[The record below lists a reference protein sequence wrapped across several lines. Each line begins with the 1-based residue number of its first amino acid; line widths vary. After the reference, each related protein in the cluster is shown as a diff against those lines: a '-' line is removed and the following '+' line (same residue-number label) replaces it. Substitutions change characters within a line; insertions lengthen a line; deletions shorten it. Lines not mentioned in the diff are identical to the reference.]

1 MSRRLPANVPVVAPS
16 MLKCDFARLDQEVV
30 RLTEAG
36 ARVLHWDVMDGHFVP
51 NLSYGAMVIEAVRG
65 QTDLVFDA
73 HLMVSEPGRYL
84 QSYLDA
90 GCDYITVHAEAV
102 RDPRPLL
109 RDIRQA
115 GRGAGL
121 AINPGTPV
129 SRIADLLEQ
138 CDLVLLMSVE
148 PGFGGQ
154 KFQPA
159 AVEKLRELKG
169 RLPPGCLLSVDGG
182 IGPATIAATAA
193 AGASLFVAGSAIFDH
208 EDYRQAL
215 RSLQGLAE
223 GAAVSARSA

>member
-1 MSRRLPANVPVVAPS
+1 
-16 MLKCDFARLDQEVV
+16 MLKCDFARLDQEVL

-51 NLSYGAMVIEAVRG
+51 NLSYGAMDIEAVRG

-73 HLMVSEPGRYL
+73 HLMVSEPARYL

-102 RDPRPLL
+102 RDPLPLL

-138 CDLVLLMSVE
+138 CDLVLVMSVE

-154 KFQPA
+154 AFEPLA
-159 AVEKLRELKG
+159 LDKLRWLAARRG
-169 RLPPGCLLSVDGG
+169 TARRLRLGVDGG
-182 IGPATIAATAA
+182 LNRTTIGPAAA
-193 AGASLFVAGSAIFDH
+193 AGADWIVAGSAVIR
-208 EDYRQAL
+208 EADY
-215 RSLQGLAE
+215 
-223 GAAVSARSA
+223 GAAIADLERRARDATATGA

>member
-1 MSRRLPANVPVVAPS
+1 V
-16 MLKCDFARLDQEVV
+16 
-30 RLTEAG
+30 
-36 ARVLHWDVMDGHFVP
+36 
-51 NLSYGAMVIEAVRG
+51 
-65 QTDLVFDA
+65 
-73 HLMVSEPGRYL
+73 
-84 QSYLDA
+84 
-90 GCDYITVHAEAV
+90 
-102 RDPRPLL
+102 
-109 RDIRQA
+109 
-115 GRGAGL
+115 
-121 AINPGTPV
+121 
-129 SRIADLLEQ
+129 
-138 CDLVLLMSVE
+138 MSVE